1 MKDGFKYIEKHRQTF
16 VVPVFPTHVFLSEV
30 DEVLQINVI
39 PVRTDV
45 VVDEQVELVL
55 DPVLKDK
62 GQHACGQLQEED
74 DSQEHRKLRQESRRK

>member
-1 MKDGFKYIEKHRQTF
+1 M
-16 VVPVFPTHVFLSEV
+16 SEV
-30 DEVLQINVI
+30 DEVLQINVVA
-39 PVRTDV
+39 VRADV

-74 DSQEHRKLRQESRRK
+74 DPQEHRKLQQQSRQQR